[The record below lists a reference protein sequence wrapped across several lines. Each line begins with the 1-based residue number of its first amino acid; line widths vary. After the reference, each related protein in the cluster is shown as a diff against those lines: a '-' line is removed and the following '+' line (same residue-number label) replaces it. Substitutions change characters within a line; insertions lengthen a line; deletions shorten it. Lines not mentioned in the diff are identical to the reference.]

1 MAEKYGTN
9 RFAKTNFRPSS
20 YTLASQ
26 FTVPLGLAGEEA
38 SELFKD
44 VVKVFQALPLAATI
58 REPEPEP
65 ELRTGQVQDSHVAVG
80 EGAGIV
86 VLHAGLPGSDSPHR
100 QSLAEMAGI
109 DRMQPG
115 LDSVCGKVEPAT
127 DRRYLDY
134 FSMIENLS
142 LQFIYDYR

>member
-1 MAEKYGTN
+1 M
-9 RFAKTNFRPSS
+9 
-20 YTLASQ
+20 
-26 FTVPLGLAGEEA
+26 PLGLAGEEA

-65 ELRTGQVQDSHVAVG
+65 ELRTGQVQDGHVAVG
-80 EGAGIV
+80 DGSPAGAGIV

-100 QSLAEMAGI
+100 QSLAEIAGI
-109 DRMQPG
+109 DRMLPG

-134 FSMIENLS
+134 FSMIDDL
-142 LQFIYDYR
+142 FGFYRLA